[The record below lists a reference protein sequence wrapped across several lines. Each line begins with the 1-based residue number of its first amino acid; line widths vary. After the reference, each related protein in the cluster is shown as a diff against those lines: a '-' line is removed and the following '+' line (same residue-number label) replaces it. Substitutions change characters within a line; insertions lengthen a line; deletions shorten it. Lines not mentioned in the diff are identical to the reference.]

1 MKLPKDWAG
10 AGVPVLPPEAETG
23 ASVPAGVVW
32 AGGRSVG
39 RGSELEGAGG
49 ASGEDWGWAGR
60 LARGGVEEVDFF
72 RENSS
77 AREVSA

>member
-1 MKLPKDWAG
+1 
-10 AGVPVLPPEAETG
+10 
-23 ASVPAGVVW
+23 
-32 AGGRSVG
+32 VG
-39 RGSELEGAGG
+39 RGNELEGAGG
-49 ASGEDWGWAGR
+49 ASGEAWGWAGR